1 MHVVSDADILI
12 HLSKLQKLSLLQS
25 LYKEV
30 AIPDYIKFEIL
41 VKEDAEVRKALNAFL
56 KVFTISEDKAQD
68 IAKRHNI
75 HVGEAHVKVLGDKL
89 KATLFLSNERKVR
102 KAAKE
107 EGFAVVGTIG
117 IILKATKNGLISRA
131 EATSL
136 LEKLKAQDFRIHPN
150 ILQKAIEIIKEI

>member
-12 HLSKLQKLSLLQS
+12 HLSKLRKLSLLQS

-117 IILKATKNGLISRA
+117 IILKATKNGLISRS
-131 EATSL
+131 EAI
-136 LEKLKAQDFRIHPN
+136 FF
-150 ILQKAIEIIKEI
+150 

>member
-41 VKEDAEVRKALNAFL
+41 VKENAEVRKALNAFL

-117 IILKATKNGLISRA
+117 IILKATKNGLISRS

>member
-1 MHVVSDADILI
+1 MHVVSDADVLI
-12 HLSKLQKLSLLQS
+12 HLSKLEKLPLLQS

-75 HVGEAHVKVLGDKL
+75 HVGEAH
-89 KATLFLSNERKVR
+89 
-102 KAAKE
+102 
-107 EGFAVVGTIG
+107 
-117 IILKATKNGLISRA
+117 
-131 EATSL
+131 
-136 LEKLKAQDFRIHPN
+136 
-150 ILQKAIEIIKEI
+150 

>member
-1 MHVVSDADILI
+1 MMD
-12 HLSKLQKLSLLQS
+12 
-25 LYKEV
+25 KEFF
-30 AIPDYIKFEIL
+30 IGLK
-41 VKEDAEVRKALNAFL
+41 KKMRL

-117 IILKATKNGLISRA
+117 IILKATKNGLISRP

-150 ILQKAIEIIKEI
+150 ILQKAIEVIKEI